1 MPKKLKPVSSHK
13 RPATFKTM
21 STSIRLTAVAVSL
34 QLVLVGAH
42 AQTPLSAG
50 QVLQQQQQQAP
61 QPPRESK
68 GLSITA
74 PAAAVTLPGGA
85 QVVLKNVVFEG
96 NTVLSAEVL
105 QQLVAPSLGVSLD
118 LAGLRG
124 VAERV
129 SERYRSSGYPFARAF
144 LPPQDLQDGVLRIQ
158 VLEGQY
164 GQVQALSDDA
174 ALAAQA
180 QAWLAPLAS
189 GSVIE
194 SSALERATLLLD
206 DLPGIRTAPVIKPGQ
221 AVGTGDLDVRVTRSE
236 PFDGSVGIDNHGN
249 RYTGYHRVRANANIN
264 SPFVLGDQISIQ
276 GLVSD
281 QDLWLG
287 SLAYSAPLGA
297 QGLRGT
303 ISYALT
309 DYEIGKELS
318 DSNAKGTAKVKSAG
332 LSYPWVR
339 SQKTNLNLQAT
350 LQQKRFKDEARGLIN
365 KKRSDVVPIA
375 LQFDHRD
382 TLGGGGITFG
392 SVSWA
397 HGRLK
402 LDDTL
407 TQFDRVLNTRGT
419 FNKFNL
425 DVVRLQALAPSWSLY
440 ARLSAQQADK
450 NLDSSETLSIAG
462 PAAVRAYPVG
472 EQEASGDEGWLTQ
485 LEVRY
490 SMGELAPYAF
500 YDHGRVRVNAKSAS
514 PNRELAGYGAGLR
527 YQRGA
532 WSADMALAWRSKGG
546 APKDA
551 NESGSKPRVWVSAAY
566 RF

>member
-1 MPKKLKPVSSHK
+1 MPKNPKPVTSHK
-13 RPATFKTM
+13 LQATFKTM
-21 STSIRLTAVAVSL
+21 STSIRLTAVAASL
-34 QLVLVGAH
+34 QLVLVGAQ
-42 AQTPLSAG
+42 AQTPPSAG

-61 QPPRESK
+61 QPPRESQ

-74 PAAAVTLPGGA
+74 PAAAVRLPGGA

-144 LPPQDLQDGVLRIQ
+144 LPPQDLQEGVLRIQ

-164 GQVQALSDDA
+164 GQVQALSDEA
-174 ALAAQA
+174 ALAQQA

-194 SSALERATLLLD
+194 SSALERATLLMD

-221 AVGTGDLDVRVTRSE
+221 TVGTGDLDVRVTRSE

-297 QGLRGT
+297 SGLRGT
-303 ISYALT
+303 LSYAHT

-350 LQQKRFKDEARGLIN
+350 LQQKRFKDEVGGQIN

-375 LQFDHRD
+375 LQFDRRD
-382 TLGGGGITFG
+382 TWGGGGITFG
-392 SVSWA
+392 SVSWTN
-397 HGRLK
+397 GRLK
-402 LDDTL
+402 LAPGAQDDN
-407 TQFDRVLNTRGT
+407 NTRGT

-472 EQEASGDEGWLTQ
+472 EQQASGDEGWLTQ

-546 APKDA
+546 APKDVY
-551 NESGSKPRVWVSAAY
+551 ESDSKPRVWVSAAY

>member
-1 MPKKLKPVSSHK
+1 MLKNPKPVSSHK
-13 RPATFKTM
+13 LQATFKTM
-21 STSIRLTAVAVSL
+21 STSIRLTAVAASL

-42 AQTPLSAG
+42 AQTPPSAG

-61 QPPRESK
+61 QPPRESQ

-85 QVVLKNVVFEG
+85 QVVLKSVVFEG

-164 GQVQALSDDA
+164 GQVQALSDKA
-174 ALAAQA
+174 ALAQQA

-221 AVGTGDLDVRVTRSE
+221 AMGTGDLDVRVTRSE

-297 QGLRGT
+297 SGLRGT
-303 ISYALT
+303 LSYAHT

-350 LQQKRFKDEARGLIN
+350 LQQKRFKDEVGGQIN

-375 LQFDHRD
+375 LQFDRRD
-382 TLGGGGITFG
+382 TFGGGGITFG
-392 SVSWA
+392 SVSWTN
-397 HGRLK
+397 GRLK
-402 LDDTL
+402 LAAGAEDD
-407 TQFDRVLNTRGT
+407 LNTRGT
-419 FNKFNL
+419 FNKLNL

-440 ARLSAQQADK
+440 GRLSAQQADK

-472 EQEASGDEGWLTQ
+472 EQQASGDEGWLTQ

-551 NESGSKPRVWVSAAY
+551 NERDSKPRVWVSAAY